1 MSGMEEK
8 QRQQASGP
16 LPPWCLAG
24 FLSEAAFP
32 SALASAKV
40 AAGLGAAGGRAL
52 EIERFLRHQR
62 LPKANNRGCRLLSLP
77 AAGSAGAA
85 GPGPAPAQLI
95 PKSRPWAEQA
105 GQGCA
110 ALVPPETSGLRCLEV
125 ALEGAVKL
133 TVLFSLP
140 L

>member
-1 MSGMEEK
+1 MPGMEEK

-62 LPKANNRGCRLLSLP
+62 LPKANNRDCRLLSLP
-77 AAGSAGAA
+77 AADSCRLRRRCGTGSCPGAA
-85 GPGPAPAQLI
+85 HPQI
-95 PKSRPWAEQA
+95 PSLGRAGWA
-105 GQGCA
+105 
-110 ALVPPETSGLRCLEV
+110 GLRCP
-125 ALEGAVKL
+125 GA
-133 TVLFSLP
+133 S
-140 L
+140 